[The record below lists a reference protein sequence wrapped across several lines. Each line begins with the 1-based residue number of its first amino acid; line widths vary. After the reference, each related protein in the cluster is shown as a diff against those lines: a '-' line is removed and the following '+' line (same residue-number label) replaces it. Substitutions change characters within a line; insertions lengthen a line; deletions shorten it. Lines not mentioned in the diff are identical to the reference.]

1 MKRLHINLP
10 DDVHDMLRI
19 MCDRDVRSVSSQVQF
34 LIREASSRQS
44 GGQDGAREQ
53 EQRDH

>member
-34 LIREASSRQS
+34 LIREANSRQS